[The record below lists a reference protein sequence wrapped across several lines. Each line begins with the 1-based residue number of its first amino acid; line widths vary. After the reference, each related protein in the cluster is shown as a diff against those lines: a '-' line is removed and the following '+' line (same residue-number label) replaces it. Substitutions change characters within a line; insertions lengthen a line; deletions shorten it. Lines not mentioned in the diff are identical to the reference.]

1 MIDGVNMN
9 SFKIVSL
16 DQSTDT
22 TGYAVYRDGELFKYG
37 SFSPDGGNVVD
48 RIEFMYRGIKDLI
61 ETEHPDHVVFEGVQY
76 QRNMKSYSEL
86 SWLQGA
92 ILSIIFDCGMGFEII
107 TPSSWRKHFGIN
119 KGKSVKRAELK
130 KRAIDFVKAEMGLD
144 VPEDVAE
151 GILIGKAVVDRLK
164 D

>member
-1 MIDGVNMN
+1 MN

-37 SFSPDGGNVVD
+37 SFSSDGGNVVD
-48 RIEFMYRGIKDLI
+48 RIEFMYKGIKDLI
-61 ETEHPDHVVFEGVQY
+61 EAEHPDHIVFEGVQY

-92 ILSIIFDCGMGFEII
+92 ILSIIFDYGTGFEII

-119 KGKSVKRAELK
+119 KGKGVKRAELK
-130 KRAIDFVKAEMGLD
+130 RRAIVYVKTEMGLD
-144 VPEDVAE
+144 VSEDVAE
-151 GILIGKAVVDRLK
+151 GILIGKSVVDRMK
-164 D
+164 N